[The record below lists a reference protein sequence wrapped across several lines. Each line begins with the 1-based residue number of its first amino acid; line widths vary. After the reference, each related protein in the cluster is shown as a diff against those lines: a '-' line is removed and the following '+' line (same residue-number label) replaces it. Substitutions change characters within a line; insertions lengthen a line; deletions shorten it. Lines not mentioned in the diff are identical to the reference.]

1 VPRAAAPDHRKRASV
16 LRALIDTANHE
27 YYILDRPTLDDAAY
41 DALLRELQ
49 ELEAAHPEL
58 VTADSPTQRVG
69 TAPSARFAPVVHG
82 APMLSLGNAFDE
94 EELRAFDQRVR
105 KTLGRDEVGYVCELK
120 IDGLA
125 IDLTYED
132 GRFVQGA
139 TRGDGT
145 TGEDVT
151 ANLRTIRSIPLTLR
165 EPVAGR
171 IHVRGEVYLPKT
183 AFAATNEERIARDE
197 PPFANPRNAAAGA
210 VRQLDPAQTAKRN
223 LAIWAYSAA
232 GLAERSQRLL
242 LARLRALGV
251 RTNPHAA
258 AAADIEAV
266 LAFIAEWGTR
276 RHDLDYGTDGIV
288 VKVDAVADQERL
300 GFVARSPRW
309 AIAYKFPAEQATTMI
324 LDIKV
329 YVGRTGTLT
338 PVAALAPVQV
348 GGTTVRRATLHNL
361 DEIRRLDVRVG
372 DRVIIQ
378 RAGDVIPEVVG
389 IAPPVAAK
397 GARRPKRAAPFE
409 MPERCPVC
417 DGPVDHPDG
426 EVAYRCVNPVCPAKT
441 GQRIGHFV
449 SRGAFDIEGIGS
461 ALIEQLQARGLVT
474 VPADLFFLGKDEI
487 IGLDRFA
494 EKSASNII
502 ERIAAATTRPLG
514 RIIYALGIRHVGETT
529 AEDLGQWLAER
540 LPGEPDF
547 ATVLVLLR
555 AASVEELQ
563 AIPGV
568 GAKVAASIVEFFHR
582 AEEQPALDRLAAA
595 GIRATLPSRR
605 PAATGGPFNG
615 KTIVFTGTL
624 ARRSRE
630 EAEGLVRALGA
641 KTSGSVSAKTDL
653 VVAGPGAGT
662 KRARAEQLG
671 LKVVDEETFDGMLAE
686 AQR

>member
-1 VPRAAAPDHRKRASV
+1 MDPEKRIAA
-16 LRALIDTANHE
+16 LRARIDRANHE
-27 YYILDRPTLDDAAY
+27 YYILDAPRLDDVAY

-49 ELEAAHPEL
+49 TLEAEHPEL
-58 VTADSPTQRVG
+58 ITPDSPTQRVG

-82 APMLSLGNAFDE
+82 APMLSLGNAFDAAE
-94 EELRAFDQRVR
+94 VRAFDQRVR
-105 KTLGRDEVGYVCELK
+105 KVLGRDEVAYVCELK

-151 ANLRTIRSIPLTLR
+151 ANLRTIKSIPLTLR
-165 EPVAGR
+165 ERIPGR

-183 AFAATNEERIARDE
+183 SFVATNAERVARGE

-223 LAIWAYSAA
+223 LAMWAYSAA
-232 GLAERSQRLL
+232 GLEVASQHAL
-242 LARLRALGV
+242 LARLRDLGV

-258 AAADIEAV
+258 EAADIDAV
-266 LAFIAEWGTR
+266 LAFVAEWEIR

-309 AIAYKFPAEQATTMI
+309 AIAYKFPAEQAATTVEE
-324 LDIKV
+324 IKV

-338 PVAALAPVQV
+338 PVAWLSPVLV

-378 RAGDVIPEVVG
+378 RAGDVIPEVVRVE
-389 IAPPVAAK
+389 PPVVAK
-397 GARRPKRAAPFE
+397 GRRRPKRGPEFQ
-409 MPERCPVC
+409 MPDRCPVC
-417 DGPVDHPDG
+417 DAAVEHRGG
-426 EVAYRCVNPVCPAKT
+426 EVAYRCGNPACPAKT

-449 SRGAFDIEGIGS
+449 SRGAFDIEGVGA

-474 VPADLFFLGKDEI
+474 VPADLFFLTKDDLL
-487 IGLDRFA
+487 GLDRFA
-494 EKSASNII
+494 DKSASNIL
-502 ERIAAATTRPLG
+502 ERIAAAKTRPLG

-529 AEDLGQWLAER
+529 ADDLARWLRDR
-540 LPGEPDF
+540 LTGEPEF
-547 ATVLVLLR
+547 ALVLAALR
-555 AASVEELQ
+555 AAIAEELQ

-568 GAKVAASIVEFFHR
+568 GAKVAASIAEFFDR
-582 AEEQPALDRLAAA
+582 PDEQRSLDRLAEA
-595 GIRATLPSRR
+595 GVVATLPVAR
-605 PAATGGPFNG
+605 PAAAGPFAG
-615 KTIVFTGTL
+615 KTVVFTGTL
-624 ARRSRE
+624 ERRTRE
-630 EAEGLVRALGA
+630 EAEELVRALGA
-641 KTSGSVSAKTDL
+641 KTSGSVSARTDL
-653 VVAGPGAGT
+653 VVAGPGTGT
-662 KRARAEQLG
+662 KRVKAERLG
-671 LKVVDEETFDGMLAE
+671 VKVVDEATFDGMLA
-686 AQR
+686 AGRR